1 MKVKHVDH
9 RMSNLRTNYVGGE
22 FAQVKVEH
30 VDQQEED
37 LKAKAH
43 VQKSKWGGAFWN
55 RDWPFFLKITM
66 RGLCNSF
73 TSIGFNN
80 PLSKHNL
87 K

>member
-43 VQKSKWGGAFWN
+43 VQKSKWGGAF
-55 RDWPFFLKITM
+55 
-66 RGLCNSF
+66 
-73 TSIGFNN
+73 
-80 PLSKHNL
+80 
-87 K
+87 